1 MPKDQVPADFLQ
13 ETTALLAKQLEK
25 PEQVSCHFNLRFYCS
40 NNECMTLLLVP
51 LVQNKKK
58 ENLNYE
64 INKEY
69 FEVF

>member
-1 MPKDQVPADFLQ
+1 MHD
-13 ETTALLAKQLEK
+13 TTFTIINK
-25 PEQVSCHFNLRFYCS
+25 H
-40 NNECMTLLLVP
+40 LLVP